1 MTALFGSLHAG
12 YYDRFHQ
19 QKDYRAET
27 SQLRE
32 VFDREGPV
40 RNVLDLGCGTGRHLD
55 LLAEAGYEVVGADRS
70 PPMAAL
76 ARQRLARHGSRA
88 RVVTTDIADLPGGQ
102 GFDAAM
108 MMFSLIGYQVDDPA
122 VLSLLAAAHRQLR
135 PGGLL
140 VFDHIDAAAALR
152 QEHPSA
158 GVAVLA
164 EAPAV
169 LLCAY
174 STGVDAEQGVVD
186 LRLRMWLIED
196 DRLAE
201 HVDERHLLRFFLRRE
216 LAALLHLAGFALLDV
231 APLAGAVPG
240 PAHDWFRLAWAR
252 RI

>member
-1 MTALFGSLHAG
+1 MSALFGALHAG
-12 YYDRFHQ
+12 YYDQFHQ
-19 QKDYRAET
+19 QKDYLAET
-27 SQLRE
+27 SQLRA

-40 RNVLDLGCGTGRHLD
+40 RSVLDLGCGTGRHLD
-55 LLAEAGYEVVGADRS
+55 LLAEAGYEVLGADRS

-88 RVVTTDIADLPGGQ
+88 RVVTTDIADLPGGH
-102 GFDAAM
+102 GFDATM

-122 VLSLLAAAHRQLR
+122 VLALLAAAHRQLR

-152 QEHPSA
+152 QVHPTT
-158 GVAVLA
+158 GVAVFAGALA
-164 EAPAV
+164 E

-174 STGVDAEQGVVD
+174 STGVDPEQGVVD
-186 LRLRMWLIED
+186 LRLRMWLID
-196 DRLAE
+196 ADRLAE
-201 HVDERHLLRFFLRRE
+201 HVDERHLIRFFLRRE
-216 LAALLHLAGFALLDV
+216 LAALLSSAGFALLDV
-231 APLAGAVPG
+231 APLAGALPG